1 MAINSVQIMIVEH
14 SELVK
19 RIKQL
24 NDYVYS
30 KASDE
35 DNKIEFANK
44 CIQLNAMKIY
54 EKALRARL
62 ENQDI
67 VCEDGEYFAHL
78 AKPDIHYSVGSNDSK
93 VDCEVKFDDGII
105 TDRVVSK

>member
-1 MAINSVQIMIVEH
+1 MATNFVEHMIHEH
-14 SELVK
+14 SELVE

-44 CIQLNAMKIY
+44 CIQLSAMRTY

-78 AKPDIHYSVGSNDSK
+78 AKPDVPYSVGSNDSK
-93 VDCEVKFDDGII
+93 VYCEVKSDDGIV